1 MFIVELLEFVE
12 FNIDSSRL
20 YFKEILLYPNLYY
33 GHHKEYYEVSLILHL
48 ETL

>member
-1 MFIVELLEFVE
+1 MSIVEFLEFVE

-20 YFKEILLYPNLYY
+20 YLKENLLYPNLYY
-33 GHHKEYYEVSLILHL
+33 SHHKEYYETFLISYL